1 MLSSMRCTAYFP
13 TVTSST
19 LVRSELMRFMVP
31 PQRWMRLRT
40 GECVGRGI
48 IFHYVCLNY
57 VYDSQK
63 IQWPQLTKDTV
74 TRTNPNVWDAKL
86 LSLLPSPENPRSALS
101 CYTEL
106 SNGAP
111 PCSWFP
117 PAQSLHQTLCFFS
130 IPAEPW
136 LSWRKLL
143 GWLDKP
149 IPAKLLANTLPL
161 LGYRF

>member
-1 MLSSMRCTAYFP
+1 MLSSVHCTAYFP

-31 PQRWMRLRT
+31 PQRWMCLRT

-63 IQWPQLTKDTV
+63 IQWSQFTKDTV

-101 CYTEL
+101 RYTL
-106 SNGAP
+106 AVQRSTSLLLVPPSTIPSSNTVL
-111 PCSWFP
+111 
-117 PAQSLHQTLCFFS
+117 LHSFRALTQL
-130 IPAEPW
+130 
-136 LSWRKLL
+136 
-143 GWLDKP
+143 
-149 IPAKLLANTLPL
+149 AKAVRLI
-161 LGYRF
+161 R